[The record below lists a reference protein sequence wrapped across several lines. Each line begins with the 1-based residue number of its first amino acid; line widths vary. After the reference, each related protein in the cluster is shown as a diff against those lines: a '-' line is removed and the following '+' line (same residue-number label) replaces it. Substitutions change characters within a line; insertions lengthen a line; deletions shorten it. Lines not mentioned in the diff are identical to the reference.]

1 MGMGFIERSL
11 KTSGILLLASLP
23 VGLYYYGLYP
33 TLAFFSG
40 GVWGVL
46 NLLLMAR
53 LVVKVLSTEGLKL
66 RAALPLLG
74 LKFPLLYLTGYF
86 LFSVD
91 RFNPVYLLVGSALP
105 IGVIVLKA
113 AGRMLLS
120 IDNSERAAQGA
131 GKC

>member
-1 MGMGFIERSL
+1 MGFIERSL

-91 RFNPVYLLVGSALP
+91 R
-105 IGVIVLKA
+105 
-113 AGRMLLS
+113 
-120 IDNSERAAQGA
+120 
-131 GKC
+131 